1 MALLDD
7 FRRARRHGSRRRLLR
22 AASWCGWSSGRLIE
36 FLPIIKGK
44 RRAFPERIDPREKKR
59 LFILNRLIF
68 RRRFFLKGK
77 RRISGGEP
85 GVRLFFC
92 PKSRRKPKKGA
103 KNAFLSFLI
112 FHIYVYERTNAR
124 RRDER
129 PAEGREKRVFIWFVI
144 FHICI

>member
-68 RRRFFLKGK
+68 RHRFFLKGK

-85 GVRLFFC
+85 GDPSFFL
-92 PKSRRKPKKGA
+92 PKKPQKSEKRPQKRVFIYFDISHICLRKTKTTGGGMNDRRRGP
-103 KNAFLSFLI
+103 KNAFLSSL
-112 FHIYVYERTNAR
+112 
-124 RRDER
+124 
-129 PAEGREKRVFIWFVI
+129 
-144 FHICI
+144 